1 VGQRQIRRGAPAENI
16 IRAKGAAEYGGE
28 AANARPSTAAKGPT
42 APAEHVIQGCFE
54 PGRELINWHVAC
66 ACLPA

>member
-1 VGQRQIRRGAPAENI
+1 VRGFLVGQRQIRRGAPAENI
-16 IRAKGAAEYGGE
+16 IRAKGAAEY
-28 AANARPSTAAKGPT
+28 
-42 APAEHVIQGCFE
+42 VIRGCFE